1 MNSYANKTYIFL
13 IFFKQLSMKEFCVTF
28 IIILFS
34 SCKQN
39 ISSYDYTLN
48 KVGEEI
54 AFALDED
61 TKSFSRATFL
71 YTDKEGKELSF

>member
-1 MNSYANKTYIFL
+1 MKTQL
-13 IFFKQLSMKEFCVTF
+13 IILISF
-28 IIILFS
+28 ISFVLFS

-39 ISSYDYTLN
+39 FSSYDYKLN
-48 KVGEEI
+48 KAGEEI

-71 YTDKEGKELSF
+71 YNET

>member
-1 MNSYANKTYIFL
+1 M
-13 IFFKQLSMKEFCVTF
+13 KQFYVTF

-39 ISSYDYTLN
+39 FSSYDYKLN
-48 KVGEEI
+48 KAGEEI

-71 YTDKEGKELSF
+71 YTDKE

>member
-1 MNSYANKTYIFL
+1 MCFFNSYIFSVIFKHLKTNQFYI
-13 IFFKQLSMKEFCVTF
+13 IF
-28 IIILFS
+28 IILLFS

-39 ISSYDYTLN
+39 ISSYDYKLN